1 MSDFRLKN
9 LGRPNLGP
17 TTTLVRALP
26 AAPATASAPAAG
38 APKAEQSKDTLSA
51 APKTGSALPQVAL
64 AGAVG
69 RVASPAEVKLAVEQA
84 ISASFARVPN
94 RPGETRHQ
102 LNQRLQASNPSAAG
116 PTPGR
121 QPVRYD
127 GADVVILAFE
137 GTGAFHPRC
146 APIMQEAAAILAA
159 QGLHSEAGQ
168 SAIQAQVS
176 ESLSKREGKA
186 MNWSGLA
193 VGPLSGLLDDSELA
207 KHTQWLSFPSE
218 EFEALASQDAYKHTS
233 LSQIL
238 TEAVLS
244 TEGETP
250 GINQALT
257 ALREI
262 QAQALA
268 QGKNPRF
275 AIVTHS
281 SGGRSAV
288 KFLEKA
294 KPIKDLTGQA
304 LKLPLVIT
312 IDPVR
317 EAHEALLEAGK
328 ELLNKGTEHN
338 LNRLRAWAND
348 SIPFADFEQKT
359 VYPPLVRHTSQPE
372 SLYKPGNTGKFL
384 NFYQLK
390 DTEGLKMKN
399 PSFGIQGSPVAGAV
413 NQEIHGVGS
422 AGHGEIAYHP
432 QVVKTFV
439 QELQNLLKPVMP
451 AAVPELP

>member
-1 MSDFRLKN
+1 MSDFQLKYFG
-9 LGRPNLGP
+9 LPNMGP

-26 AAPATASAPAAG
+26 AAPPAAG
-38 APKAEQSKDTLSA
+38 VPAAKAAQPQDTLSA
-51 APKTGSALPQVAL
+51 AAKTGSATARINL
-64 AGAVG
+64 AGEVG
-69 RVASPAEVKLAVEQA
+69 RVASPAEVKLAVDQA
-84 ISASFARVPN
+84 IASSFARVPN

-102 LNQRLQASNPSAAG
+102 LNQRLQAANPTSSSPA
-116 PTPGR
+116 TGR
-121 QPVRYD
+121 QMVHYN

-146 APIMQEAAAILAA
+146 APIMQEAAGILAA

-186 MNWSGLA
+186 TNWSGLA
-193 VGPLSGLLDDSELA
+193 VGPLSALLDDSELA
-207 KHTQWLSFPSE
+207 RHTQWLSFPSE
-218 EFEALASQDAYKHTS
+218 EFEALASNDAYKDAS
-233 LSQIL
+233 LSQVL

-244 TEGETP
+244 SEGETP
-250 GINQALT
+250 GINHALT

-268 QGKNPRF
+268 QGKNPQF

-294 KPIKDLTGQA
+294 KPIKDLAGQP

-328 ELLNKGTEHN
+328 ELINKGTEHN
-338 LNRLRAWAND
+338 LNRLRTWAND
-348 SIPFADFEQKT
+348 YLPFADFEQKT
-359 VYPPLVRHTSQPE
+359 VYPPLVRHRSQPE
-372 SLYKPGNTGKFL
+372 SLYKPGNTGRFL

-413 NQEIHGVGS
+413 NQEIQGVGS

-432 QVVKTFV
+432 QVVSTFV
-439 QELQNLLKPVMP
+439 QELHKLIEP
-451 AAVPELP
+451 AQ